1 MRHGAR
7 RETALLFT
15 GSAQVSINVRN
26 GRHPINCD
34 FSGGLPGDVEL
45 LPEEQA
51 ITAVSE
57 ASGGSMLPC
66 RKPVGS
72 SQAHTVSA
80 LFSGGERLCSCL
92 LMADGG
98 EGRHRPGVPGGSRWV
113 HGRPLPACLPHPG
126 GALPG
131 EDPGADGGGLP
142 HPGPE
147 EAAQTL
153 LRGMKAGTESGA
165 APREEGFPEL
175 LFHRPDP
182 GAGGIRPGGLQRKA
196 VRERRPRRRRDRHGP
211 YRHGRHQPVFPGG
224 SGGDRRPGE
233 MI

>member
-1 MRHGAR
+1 MRQGER

-26 GRHPINCD
+26 GRHLIINCD
-34 FSGGLPGDVEL
+34 LSGGLPGDEEL

-92 LMADGG
+92 LMAERDGIVR
-98 EGRHRPGVPGGSRWV
+98 EY
-113 HGRPLPACLPHPG
+113 LA
-126 GALPG
+126 
-131 EDPGADGGGLP
+131 
-142 HPGPE
+142 
-147 EAAQTL
+147 EAAGSMGVRCRHVFRI
-153 LRGMKAGTESGA
+153 RG
-165 APREEGFPEL
+165 EL
-175 LFHRPDP
+175 C
-182 GAGGIRPGGLQRKA
+182 
-196 VRERRPRRRRDRHGP
+196 RERIRERTEAGFRIRDRRELRRR
-211 YRHGRHQPVFPGG
+211 
-224 SGGDRRPGE
+224 SCE
-233 MI
+233 A

>member
-1 MRHGAR
+1 MRQGER
-7 RETALLFT
+7 RETPLLFT
-15 GSAQVSINVRN
+15 SSTQVSINVRN
-26 GRHPINCD
+26 GRHPIINCD
-34 FSGGLPGDVEL
+34 LSGGLPGDVEL

-57 ASGGSMLPC
+57 ASRGEYAAVPEAGGQQPGPHGLRPLFRRGAALLLP
-66 RKPVGS
+66 
-72 SQAHTVSA
+72 
-80 LFSGGERLCSCL
+80 F
-92 LMADGG
+92 DGG

-147 EAAQTL
+147 GAAQTL
-153 LRGMKAGTESGA
+153 LRGMKAGTESGT

-182 GAGGIRPGGLQRKA
+182 DAGGIRPGGLQRKA

-211 YRHGRHQPVFPGG
+211 YRHGRRQPVFPGG